1 MLNANQGL
9 PLVFSQ
15 GQPSTGGGRS
25 RPHDDEDLHYE
36 PTEEEEE
43 KQQKK
48 RRCHNHQD
56 CQVQLRGGKEG
67 EGKNKVKG

>member
-36 PTEEEEE
+36 PTEEEE

>member
-25 RPHDDEDLHYE
+25 RPHDDEGLHYE
-36 PTEEEEE
+36 PTDEEEEMQE
-43 KQQKK
+43 KKGDAKITKIVKFSSEEEKK
-48 RRCHNHQD
+48 EKD
-56 CQVQLRGGKEG
+56 KT
-67 EGKNKVKG
+67 K

>member
-25 RPHDDEDLHYE
+25 RPHDDEGLHDE
-36 PTEEEEE
+36 PTDEEEEMQE
-43 KQQKK
+43 KKEMPKSPRLSSSAQRRK
-48 RRCHNHQD
+48 RRK
-56 CQVQLRGGKEG
+56 RITK
-67 EGKNKVKG
+67 